1 MELVVCTGF
10 FLFSMARQQNFRA
23 LRHDLCYN
31 HQQFCF
37 NFFVLWN
44 YLMSEKLCPETS
56 PWGWKALIITCILSF
71 IFMVVFYLAMNN
83 EPDYM
88 PMNKNK
94 VAPQSEMSQSSM
106 MSETSME
113 NHQHNH

>member
-1 MELVVCTGF
+1 MEHFDHTGF
-10 FLFSMARQQNFRA
+10 FLLQQNQSKTFEHYVTIYAITTNSFA
-23 LRHDLCYN
+23 L
-31 HQQFCF
+31 
-37 NFFVLWN
+37 FFVLWN

-71 IFMVVFYLAMNN
+71 IFMVIFYLAMNN

-94 VAPQSEMSQSSM
+94 VAPQSEMSSSM
-106 MSETSME
+106 MSETSTE